1 MTKNLESELN
11 RDAYDGKYRNLTWDQ
26 INSLYQQHSGTN
38 NFNRNAF
45 DSYLQWYDQY
55 LEKIKPYKQS
65 PYYQRLLN
73 NPYANYQTYQPGSI
87 GEDISFALG
96 IRGGEQSFYNSRM
109 TSADEELGKILTEMQ
124 ANNYNSPAMQASR
137 DRAAGIND
145 SLTGQTNGGEPFAAQ
160 GPDEN
165 NPLTGSQVTPESL
178 GDLAGIAALPMN
190 FMKGIVSIIGAF
202 QDVNLKDI
210 DIGQQEVAL
219 DKEVRGNEVET
230 VVSGMPA
237 VDPKDASFVDVV
249 GDALENAANGP
260 KYRSRAARRAQKQA
274 RGSVFYDEAGK
285 PSVAIRQAYNE
296 RMKGLSGDSKEIAEN
311 MSYPGYSSSDL
322 LGFSSQLAERVTNIQ
337 IESAK
342 VAKELADI
350 RLRLEKH
357 GILSEEKKQDAEF
370 ASAANQEAYEK
381 EFAAQNGAEIQ
392 AQADVEGF
400 AADKVENEVRKS
412 KAQFDKMIQQSKTD
426 IARIVH
432 GFGGRLGRAAVI
444 LLPGIFAT
452 IDSFSDRFMNH
463 FDSALDIV
471 LNPLGKTLG
480 AGLAKAIQ

>member
-11 RDAYDGKYRNLTWDQ
+11 REAYDGKYRNLTWDQ

-73 NPYANYQTYQPGSI
+73 NPYASYQTYQPGSI

-109 TSADEELGKILTEMQ
+109 TSADEEYGKILTEMQ
-124 ANNYNSPAMQASR
+124 ANNYNSPAMQSSR

-178 GDLAGIAALPMN
+178 GDIAGIATLPMN
-190 FMKGIVSIIGAF
+190 FVKGVVSIIGAF

-210 DIGQQEVAL
+210 NIGQQEVAL
-219 DKEVRGNEVET
+219 DKEVRGNEIDT
-230 VVSGMPA
+230 VTSAMPV
-237 VDPKDASFVDVV
+237 VDPTTGSFEDAV
-249 GDALENAANGP
+249 GTALENAVSGP
-260 KYRSRAARRAQKQA
+260 KYRSRAARRAQKHA
-274 RGSVFYDEAGK
+274 RGTVFYDEGGS
-285 PSVAIRQAYNE
+285 PTVAVRQAYNE
-296 RMKGLSGDSKEIAEN
+296 RMKGLSGDSKAIAEN

-322 LGFSSQLAERVTNIQ
+322 LGFSSQIAEKVTNIQ
-337 IESAK
+337 IGSAE
-342 VAKELADI
+342 VAKKISDI
-350 RLRLEKH
+350 RLRLALH
-357 GILSEEKKQDAEF
+357 GINAEEKKQDAEY
-370 ASAANQEAYEK
+370 ASATNQLAYEQ
-381 EFAAQNGAEIQ
+381 EFATQNGAAIK
-392 AQADVEGF
+392 AQSDVEGF
-400 AADKVENEVRKS
+400 SAEKVANEVKKS

-426 IARIVH
+426 IARTVY
-432 GFGGRLGRAAVI
+432 GFGGKLGRAAVI
-444 LLPGIFAT
+444 LLPGIFGT
-452 IDSFSDRFMNH
+452 IDSFSERFMNH
-463 FDSALDIV
+463 FDSALDLV
-471 LNPLGKTLG
+471 LNPLGKTAG
-480 AGLAKAIQ
+480 AALQKAIQ